1 MKKPLKIAIIVLA
14 VVLVVIAAVS
24 LFVKSYL
31 TEERMRALISEIANK
46 SLNRETVIGAIDVSL
61 FRGIVVKDFEIREKN
76 AESVFIKTK
85 EFVLTYQFL
94 PLLTK
99 KLVIDKLS
107 IVDAEIYLKTNPDG
121 TYNFSDMAKPD
132 KTQDEKDDREK
143 VAGLPVT
150 LNVKDI
156 TIKNAKLGYTD
167 AMGKLQKADV
177 IMNAELKIN
186 GLSPNAL
193 SSSGSFDITIA
204 EALLKNGNKS
214 FKDIKTAV
222 RYKIDADT
230 AAK

>member
-31 TEERMRALISEIANK
+31 TEERMRALVSEIANK
-46 SLNRETVIGAIDVSL
+46 SLNRKTVIGAIDVSL

-121 TYNFSDMAKPD
+121 TYNFSDMA
-132 KTQDEKDDREK
+132 
-143 VAGLPVT
+143 
-150 LNVKDI
+150 
-156 TIKNAKLGYTD
+156 
-167 AMGKLQKADV
+167 
-177 IMNAELKIN
+177 
-186 GLSPNAL
+186 
-193 SSSGSFDITIA
+193 
-204 EALLKNGNKS
+204 
-214 FKDIKTAV
+214 
-222 RYKIDADT
+222 
-230 AAK
+230 

>member
-31 TEERMRALISEIANK
+31 TEERMRALVSEIANK
-46 SLNRETVIGAIDVSL
+46 SLNRKTVIGAIDVSL

-107 IVDAEIYLKTNPDG
+107 IVD
-121 TYNFSDMAKPD
+121 
-132 KTQDEKDDREK
+132 
-143 VAGLPVT
+143 
-150 LNVKDI
+150 
-156 TIKNAKLGYTD
+156 
-167 AMGKLQKADV
+167 
-177 IMNAELKIN
+177 
-186 GLSPNAL
+186 
-193 SSSGSFDITIA
+193 
-204 EALLKNGNKS
+204 
-214 FKDIKTAV
+214 
-222 RYKIDADT
+222 
-230 AAK
+230 